1 MQAALWSFGERE
13 SGTARLDEAVL
24 AYREALKEYTRENA
38 PYYHDMAQS
47 NLDRTLKLLE
57 ERTAKRQSVPHD
69 KS

>member
-1 MQAALWSFGERE
+1 LTSLGERE
-13 SGTARLDEAVL
+13 SGTARLDEAVA

-38 PYYHDMAQS
+38 PYYQGMAQV

-57 ERTAKRQSVPHD
+57 ERTAGKQSERHD